1 MPAEKSELFAQ
12 AQELGLNP
20 KEGTPAHILQ
30 RMINKANNAT
40 PESIPETEASDDDAK
55 TVSIIVGDTLKKEI
69 NLAEETNVAFAPKTV
84 FDAAIEDDIRKR
96 VAAQMREDEIR
107 KELQAEAAIARKKQ
121 KELKKYD
128 IPYDLMEMKKQ
139 AEAILGSRGKI
150 ILRPDQG
157 TAIIQVGGYA
167 ETINL
172 TSEKR
177 IILRQCQHALT
188 LRSVKTKINDLGQ
201 LQETLDI
208 SEMRV

>member
-1 MPAEKSELFAQ
+1 MPADKTELFAQ
-12 AQELGLNP
+12 ATQLGLNP

-30 RMINKANNAT
+30 RMINKANNAA
-40 PESIPETEASDDDAK
+40 EQDIPEIEPSDDDAK
-55 TVSIIVGDTLKKEI
+55 TASIIVGDVLKKEV
-69 NLAEETNVAFAPKTV
+69 NLAEETNIAFAPKPE
-84 FDAAIEDDIRKR
+84 FDAAIEADIRKR
-96 VAAQMREDEIR
+96 IAAQMREDEIR
-107 KELQAEAAIARKKQ
+107 KELQAEAALERKKNR
-121 KELKKYD
+121 ELKKYD

-139 AEAILGSRGKI
+139 AEAILGTRGKI

-208 SEMRV
+208 NEMRV